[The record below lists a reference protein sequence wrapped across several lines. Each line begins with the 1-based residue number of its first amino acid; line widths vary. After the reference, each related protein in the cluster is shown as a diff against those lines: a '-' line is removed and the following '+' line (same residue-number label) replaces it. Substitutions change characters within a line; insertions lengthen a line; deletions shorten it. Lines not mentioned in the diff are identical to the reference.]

1 MNKTD
6 NPQAP
11 GHPTRNDSVAC
22 GVVLAS
28 ILVTIACG
36 VFVAE
41 AGPDSHSKYAQ
52 ASTEVAND

>member
-11 GHPTRNDSVAC
+11 GHANRNDSLAC

-28 ILVTIACG
+28 ILLTIACG

-41 AGPDSHSKYAQ
+41 AGPDSQPKYAQ